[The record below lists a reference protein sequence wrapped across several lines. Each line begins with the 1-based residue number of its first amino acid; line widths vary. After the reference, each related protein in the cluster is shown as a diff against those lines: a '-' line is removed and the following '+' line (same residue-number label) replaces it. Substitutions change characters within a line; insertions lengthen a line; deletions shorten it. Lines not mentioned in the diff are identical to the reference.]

1 MQAISSSRVSGSASM
16 LEATN
21 LSVVR
26 SGKLVLE
33 DVNLRIN
40 KGEFV
45 GIVGPNGGGKS
56 TFLLTALGL
65 LQPSNGSVT
74 VFGHNPQTV
83 NFNGNIGWVSQSAA
97 SIPTKMRMSVRELIT
112 LGTLSTRNLFSF
124 RRRKNDE
131 AVERALE
138 LVGLADLAEMD
149 IARLSG
155 GQRQRAVIGRALA
168 SNAELLIFD
177 EPLVNVDRSSRNG
190 ILKLLDDLCHNE
202 NKTLLMVSHDLTAI
216 RQSAHRVIYL
226 DGQIQYDGKPS
237 EIPDLSG
244 LAGLVGLRHVH
255 SHPDKEED

>member
-1 MQAISSSRVSGSASM
+1 VQAISSSRSAVASSM
-16 LEATN
+16 LEATD
-21 LSVVR
+21 LSVKR

-33 DVNLRIN
+33 DINLRIN

-56 TFLLTALGL
+56 TFLLTVLES
-65 LQPSNGSVT
+65 LQPSAGSVT
-74 VFGHNPQTV
+74 VFGHNPMNV
-83 NFNGNIGWVSQSAA
+83 NFNGTVGGVSQDAA
-97 SIPTKMRMSVRELIT
+97 SIPTKMRMTVKELVS
-112 LGTLSTRNLFSF
+112 LGTLSTSDLFSF
-124 RRRKNDE
+124 RRRRNDKD
-131 AVERALE
+131 VEKAME
-138 LVGLADLAEMD
+138 LVGLTELADMD

-226 DGQIQYDGKPS
+226 DGQIQFDGKPS

-244 LAGLVGLRHVH
+244 LAGLVGLQHVH
-255 SHPDKEED
+255 THSHSEEE

>member
-1 MQAISSSRVSGSASM
+1 MQAISSSSVAGASSM

-21 LSVVR
+21 LSVRR

-56 TFLLTALGL
+56 TFLLTVLGI
-65 LQPSNGSVT
+65 LQPANGRVT
-74 VFGHNPQTV
+74 VFGHNPQNV
-83 NFNGNIGWVSQSAA
+83 NFNGNVGWVSQSAA
-97 SIPTKMRMSVRELIT
+97 NIPTKMRMTVRELVS
-112 LGTLSTRNLFSF
+112 LGTLSSSDLFSF

-131 AVERALE
+131 AVEKALE
-138 LVGLADLAEMD
+138 LVGLADLADMD

-177 EPLVNVDRSSRNG
+177 EPLVNVDRNSRNG

-244 LAGLVGLRHVH
+244 LAGLIGLQHVH
-255 SHPDKEED
+255 AHSLEEEE

>member
-1 MQAISSSRVSGSASM
+1 MQAISSSRVAGAPSM

-33 DVNLRIN
+33 DVNLSIN

-56 TFLLTALGL
+56 TFLLTVLGI
-65 LQPSNGSVT
+65 LQPANGSVT
-74 VFGHNPQTV
+74 VFGHNPQNV
-83 NFNGNIGWVSQSAA
+83 NFNGNVGWVSQSAA
-97 SIPTKMRMSVRELIT
+97 SIPTKMRMTVRELIS
-112 LGTLSTRNLFSF
+112 LGTLSTSDLFSF

-138 LVGLADLAEMD
+138 LVGLTDLAEMD

-226 DGQIQYDGKPS
+226 DGQIQYDGSPS

-244 LAGLVGLRHVH
+244 LAGLVGLQHVH
-255 SHPDKEED
+255 SHTHKEEE

>member
-1 MQAISSSRVSGSASM
+1 MQAISSTRVAGASFM

-21 LSVVR
+21 LSVRR

-56 TFLLTALGL
+56 TFLLTALGI
-65 LQPSNGSVT
+65 LQPTSGSIS

-83 NFNGNIGWVSQSAA
+83 NFNGNVGWVSQSAA
-97 SIPTKMRMSVRELIT
+97 SIPTKMRMTVRELIS
-112 LGTLSTRNLFSF
+112 LGTLSTSDLFSL
-124 RRRKNDE
+124 RRRRNNE
-131 AVERALE
+131 AVEKALE
-138 LVGLADLAEMD
+138 LVGLTDLADMD

-190 ILKLLDDLCHNE
+190 MLKLLDDLCHNE

-244 LAGLVGLRHVH
+244 LAGLVGLQHVH
-255 SHPDKEED
+255 EHSH

>member
-1 MQAISSSRVSGSASM
+1 MQAISSSRVAGAPSM

-21 LSVVR
+21 LSVKR

-56 TFLLTALGL
+56 TFLLTVLGI
-65 LQPSNGSVT
+65 LQPANGSVT

-83 NFNGNIGWVSQSAA
+83 NFNGKVGWVSQNAA
-97 SIPTKMRMSVRELIT
+97 SIPTKMRMTVRELVS
-112 LGTLSTRNLFSF
+112 LGTLSTSDLFSF

-138 LVGLADLAEMD
+138 LVGLANLAEMD

-202 NKTLLMVSHDLTAI
+202 NKTLLMVSHELTAI

-244 LAGLVGLRHVH
+244 LAGLVGLQHVH
-255 SHPDKEED
+255 SHSHKEEE